1 MIIRDPE
8 RDDRGQIVDGEGA
21 ISPIALMA
29 MQANV
34 ATNTPDLNSI
44 GPLTSPLSP
53 GKQFFPGETHS
64 RPAPVLSHLLVN
76 MRAFVGSI
84 CNSAN
89 EGVELMFALYARHE
103 RHFLSEF
110 FLVKLNHN
118 GVPAGPRPE
127 DLVGRIQTLFTDLTS
142 RDVAEEI
149 YLVCRIFR
157 TGDAKDVLRPG
168 SAPTTASKDSSR
180 ASVLLDTSRP
190 GSSGAK
196 SHHKSSSSLVRKG
209 SRVSQIFT
217 RSGSPDGQI
226 SPTSALKPVQSVG
239 NSGKANGVHK
249 GSWCRKPFGC
259 AVLDLSRTLQ
269 DTPLSTSLETG
280 TDHVMPI
287 FVASQEHDFYHLHER
302 IIESKTSKLYI
313 ILKLFSDNSTKQ
325 PKADSINVNIKLF
338 HGDKVEDV
346 VQAHPTILHAV
357 PRTNRVG
364 FNDAPFQSRSDIF
377 ITLSK
382 AINTTAVL
390 KSSAGP
396 GYALVSAQIRLNDRP
411 ETTVDKCVFRGTG
424 TDDGSSTYESYAVS
438 NNHDLLWDEKF
449 KICIL
454 EDVVPRALLVFKF
467 TTIRSSPQTEVAVAE
482 PESPIALAA
491 LNISTDGHFVKDGE
505 HRLKIRRIE
514 PGTSFEQQLATYL
527 VEDTAAP
534 VISDPILCV
543 NTFLCS
549 TRFTED
555 NTLHSLLHWKQDISS
570 LATDESRF
578 KMKEILRKFTFVS
591 EIEILKVLS
600 PSQCG

>member
-1 MIIRDPE
+1 
-8 RDDRGQIVDGEGA
+8 
-21 ISPIALMA
+21 MA

-44 GPLTSPLSP
+44 GPLTSPRSP
-53 GKQFFPGETHS
+53 GKQFFPGETPS

-103 RHFLSEF
+103 HHFLSEF

-168 SAPTTASKDSSR
+168 TAATTASKESSR
-180 ASVLLDTSRP
+180 ASILVDTSRP
-190 GSSGAK
+190 GSSGTK

-217 RSGSPDGQI
+217 RSGSPDGQT
-226 SPTSALKPVQSVG
+226 SPTSALKSAQSVG
-239 NSGKANGVHK
+239 NFGKINGVHK

-259 AVLDLSRTLQ
+259 AVLDLSKILQ
-269 DTPLSTSLETG
+269 DTPMSTSLEAG
-280 TDHVMPI
+280 MDYVMPI

-302 IIESKTSKLYI
+302 IIESKTTKLYI
-313 ILKLFSDNSTKQ
+313 SCRDFINSSNKQ

-338 HGDKVEDV
+338 HGDKVDDV
-346 VQAHPTILHAV
+346 VQAHPTVLHSV
-357 PRTNRVG
+357 TRTNRVG

-377 ITLSK
+377 ITLNK

-396 GYALVSAQIRLNDRP
+396 GYALVSAQVRLSDRP
-411 ETTVDKCVFRGTG
+411 ETTVAKCVFRGTG
-424 TDDGSSTYESYAVS
+424 EEEGSTTYESYAVG
-438 NNHDLLWDEKF
+438 NTHDLLWDEKF
-449 KICIL
+449 KICIT
-454 EDVVPRALLVFKF
+454 EDVAPRALLVFKF
-467 TTIRSSPQTEVAVAE
+467 TTIRSSQQTDAPVAE
-482 PESPIALAA
+482 PEPPIALAA
-491 LNISTDGHFVKDGE
+491 LSISTDGHFVRDGE

-527 VEDTAAP
+527 TEDTVAP
-534 VISDPILCV
+534 VISDSVLCV
-543 NTFLCS
+543 DSFLCS

-555 NTLHSLLHWKQDISS
+555 NTLHSLLHWKQDIPS

-591 EIEILKVLS
+591 EIEILKVHLNVAIS
-600 PSQCG
+600 